1 MFFGLVFKSPKKL
14 VLKIVV
20 TILPVYV
27 VAFFTESMVYVL
39 PMIAVCL
46 FLGTSFD
53 DVQISETKS
62 RE

>member
-1 MFFGLVFKSPKKL
+1 MLLGLVFKSPKKL

-20 TILPVYV
+20 TILPVYAI
-27 VAFFTESMVYVL
+27 AFFTDSMIYVL

-53 DVQISETKS
+53 KVKISETKS
-62 RE
+62 R

>member
-1 MFFGLVFKSPKKL
+1 MLLGLVFKSPKKL

-53 DVQISETKS
+53 EVQKSETKS
-62 RE
+62 RR